1 VAPLPFLIEEVVRLA
16 KVYCYC
22 PECKKMLTQVLSSFE
37 CLATW
42 DKAEDYYVP
51 GNECK
56 LVNRCP
62 DCGTLTKEKERKI
75 HRELK
80 KKTGEEDVGPLHFK
94 KKLKETRHATYRHRS
109 GNSGRF

>member
-1 VAPLPFLIEEVVRLA
+1 LIEEVIRMA
-16 KVYCYC
+16 KAYGYC
-22 PECKKMLTQVLSSFE
+22 PKCKRILNQVLSSFE
-37 CLATW
+37 CLSTW

-75 HRELK
+75 NKQLR
-80 KKTGEEDVGPLHFK
+80 KKTGKEE
-94 KKLKETRHATYRHRS
+94 
-109 GNSGRF
+109 GRASSF

>member
-1 VAPLPFLIEEVVRLA
+1 MA
-16 KVYCYC
+16 KAYCYC

-37 CLATW
+37 CLSTW

-62 DCGTLTKEKERKI
+62 DCETLTKEKERKI
-75 HRELK
+75 HRVE
-80 KKTGEEDVGPLHFK
+80 KKTGKEDVGPPHLK
-94 KKLKETRHATYRHRS
+94 RKLKEIRHAV
-109 GNSGRF
+109 

>member
-1 VAPLPFLIEEVVRLA
+1 VPSSGRLIEERVRLA

-51 GNECK
+51 GNDCK

-75 HRELK
+75 HKVLKRE
-80 KKTGEEDVGPLHFK
+80 TGGEDIRPSHFK
-94 KKLKETRHATYRHRS
+94 RKPKALRHAV
-109 GNSGRF
+109 

>member
-1 VAPLPFLIEEVVRLA
+1 MAQM
-16 KVYCYC
+16 YCYC
-22 PECKKMLTQVLSSFE
+22 PKCKKMLTQVLSSFE
-37 CLATW
+37 CLSTW

-75 HRELK
+75 HKELK
-80 KKTGEEDVGPLHFK
+80 KETGEEDVRPSHLK
-94 KKLKETRHATYRHRS
+94 RKLKAIRHAVLRKRTWGH
-109 GNSGRF
+109 G

>member
-1 VAPLPFLIEEVVRLA
+1 MPSSGHFIEEVVRLA

-42 DKAEDYYVP
+42 DSAEDYYVP

-75 HRELK
+75 HKELK
-80 KKTGEEDVGPLHFK
+80 TKMGREDVRPSHFK
-94 KKLKETRHATYRHRS
+94 RKQSRV
-109 GNSGRF
+109 

>member
-1 VAPLPFLIEEVVRLA
+1 VAPPPNLIEEAVRVA
-16 KVYCYC
+16 KLYCYC

-37 CLATW
+37 CLSIW

-75 HRELK
+75 HRGLK
-80 KKTGEEDVGPLHFK
+80 KKTGEEDVGPPHFR
-94 KKLKETRHATYRHRS
+94 KKLKEIRHAV
-109 GNSGRF
+109 

>member
-1 VAPLPFLIEEVVRLA
+1 LIEEVVRMA

-42 DKAEDYYVP
+42 DKAEDCYVP

-62 DCGTLTKEKERKI
+62 DCGTLAKERERKI
-75 HRELK
+75 HKELK
-80 KKTGEEDVGPLHFK
+80 MKTGEEDVRPPHFK
-94 KKLKETRHATYRHRS
+94 KRLKAMRHAV
-109 GNSGRF
+109 

>member
-1 VAPLPFLIEEVVRLA
+1 
-16 KVYCYC
+16 
-22 PECKKMLTQVLSSFE
+22 M
-37 CLATW
+37 
-42 DKAEDYYVP
+42 P

-80 KKTGEEDVGPLHFK
+80 NKTGKEAVASPHFK
-94 KKLKETRHATYRHRS
+94 NKLREIRRAV
-109 GNSGRF
+109 